1 MRRLLLTALSVCG
14 MISAAQAQV
23 TFTCIGGT
31 NFGEGEGCDKA
42 FDSNL
47 GTKWGMYSTGNK
59 FAVVMASEPI
69 YVTGYTLVNANDNLK
84 YNRDIK
90 EWEIWGTNNESTA
103 RANTQTTDGWTLF
116 ERVREHNIGKADYAA
131 HHFAINRPSLAYKYI
146 MFKRV
151 AGSGNDTQLSE
162 ICLSYKTQQQ
172 KGYTSLSC
180 PKDHQAHEGA
190 DKMFD
195 DSWNSKLCVN
205 PDYTLVNYYV
215 TFETDKA
222 VKVSAI
228 NMSTANDSDG
238 RDPKQW
244 TLSGSSDGGKTWKD
258 IYIHN
263 GEDLPK
269 ERKTPKTFP
278 VVGCDTEY
286 SLFKLEISETRDG
299 NKEQKMQVSELSLNT
314 DAGLTYTVKEATP
327 GFSDK
332 EGAASLFDGDV
343 ESKWCCPNYV
353 ETDCYLEFKTNTALT
368 PTGYYFV
375 TANDYSDRD
384 PVAWTLYGTKDEGT
398 TWDVLATKE
407 RNVDELPTGRMKFK
421 EYSMTAPKTEYSHYK
436 LLVTGRRGSTSG
448 LIQIGEFGL
457 LTASETSDS
466 YFANNENIYVYE
478 GFGGSEKESVDKMFD
493 GNAET
498 KWCFRYKE
506 KKDEIEIKHPIVAV
520 FGVGHP
526 AKLYGYGMHLANDAP
541 ERRPK
546 SWTLQG
552 SNDYSTWTE
561 IDKVVDDSKLP
572 AQNFALAY
580 YPLDAPVEY
589 KYYKLTIDAVWNDD
603 LFQMAEFV
611 PMFDGGTLNKLILKD
626 GVTEFTFNGN
636 ATVGE
641 LNYERS
647 VTAGNVSTFILP
659 VEVPVEKV
667 NGTVWEL
674 ATYTGSALKF
684 TKVENGTLA
693 ANKPY
698 LVQPT
703 SDKLIADNKL
713 ENVRLYAAPG
723 TEGLKKATTD
733 GGAYQMG
740 TYKQL
745 ASTDAVTDGTVYG
758 YTGGKFVQATSGTLN
773 PFRTLF
779 VVKEGAE
786 AAAREISLV
795 LGDQETGIVSITKDG
810 EIEDREVDV
819 YDLNGR
825 KVAQSVAGSTCL
837 MNLPAGV
844 YVVNGKKYVIK

>member
-23 TFTCIGGT
+23 TFECIGGT
-31 NFGEGEGCDKA
+31 GFNEKEGCDKA
-42 FDSNL
+42 FDGNL
-47 GTKWGMYSTGNK
+47 ETKWGMYSTGNK

-84 YNRDIK
+84 CNRDIK

-162 ICLSYKTQQQ
+162 ISLSYKTQQQ

-180 PKDHQAHEGA
+180 PTDHKAHEGA
-190 DKMFD
+190 DKLFD
-195 DSWNSKLCVN
+195 DSWNSKLCVR
-205 PDYTLVNYYV
+205 PDYTLANYYV

-228 NMSTANDSDG
+228 NMSTANDSDV

-244 TLSGSSDGGKTWKD
+244 TLFGSADKGATWTK

-263 GEDLPK
+263 GDDLPAVR
-269 ERKTPKTFP
+269 ETAVTFT
-278 VVGCDTEY
+278 VEGCDTEY

-299 NKEQKMQVSELSLNT
+299 NKEQKMQISELSLNEG
-314 DAGLTYTVKEATP
+314 AGLKYTVKDATP

-332 EGAASLFDGDV
+332 ESAGSLFDGNTG
-343 ESKWCCPNYV
+343 SKWCCPQIRV
-353 ETDCYLEFKTNTALT
+353 QGDCPLEFKTNTALT

-375 TANDYSDRD
+375 TANDGTDRD

-398 TWDVLATKE
+398 TWDVLATKKKE
-407 RNVDELPTGRMKFK
+407 EDELPTERLNFK
-421 EYSMTAPKTEYSHYK
+421 EYSMTAPETEYSHYK
-436 LLVTGRRGSTSG
+436 LVITDRRGGGAG

-457 LTASETSDS
+457 LTASKTSDS

-478 GFGGSEKESVDKMFD
+478 GSGGGDGESVIKMFD
-493 GNAET
+493 GDPET
-498 KWCFRYKE
+498 KWLTTKPT
-506 KKDEIEIKHPIVAV
+506 HTV
-520 FGVGHP
+520 FGLGRK
-526 AKLYGYGMHLANDAP
+526 AKLSGYGIHTAKNENEYD
-541 ERRPK
+541 RRPK
-546 SWTLQG
+546 SWTLEG
-552 SNDYSTWTE
+552 SNDYEKWDL
-561 IDKVVDDSKLP
+561 IQKVENDNKLQATFSALTYYTLDS
-572 AQNFALAY
+572 
-580 YPLDAPVEY
+580 PVEY
-589 KYYKLTIDAVWNDD
+589 KYYKFTIEEVQGAGH
-603 LFQMAEFV
+603 FQLGEFV

-698 LVQPT
+698 LVQPK

-745 ASTDAVTDGTVYG
+745 ASAGAVTDGTVYG
-758 YTGGKFVQATSGTLN
+758 YTGGKFVQANSGTLN

-779 VVKEGAE
+779 VVKEDNG

-819 YDLNGR
+819 YDLGGR

>member
-14 MISAAQAQV
+14 MLSAAQAQV
-23 TFTCIGGT
+23 TFECIGGT
-31 NFGEGEGCDKA
+31 GFNDGEGCAKA
-42 FDSNL
+42 FDGDL
-47 GTKWGMYSTGNK
+47 GTKWGMYTGGDK
-59 FAVVMASEPI
+59 FAVVKASEPI
-69 YVTGYTLVNANDNLK
+69 YVTGYTLVNANDNK
-84 YNRDIK
+84 QHNRDIK
-90 EWEIWGTNNESTA
+90 EWEIFGTNNDSIATN
-103 RANTQTTDGWTLF
+103 NTTKPDGWTRF

-131 HHFAINRPSLAYKYI
+131 HHFAINKPSLAYKYI

-151 AGSGNDTQLSE
+151 AGSAGQTQLSE

-172 KGYTSLSC
+172 KRYTSLSC
-180 PKDHQAHEGA
+180 PPDHQAHEGA
-190 DKMFD
+190 DKIFD
-195 DSWNSKLCVN
+195 DSWNTKLCVN
-205 PDYTLVNYYV
+205 PGYTLVNYYV

-222 VKVSAI
+222 VTVSAI
-228 NMSTANDSDG
+228 NMSTANDPDG
-238 RDPKQW
+238 RDPKKW
-244 TLSGSSDGGKTWKD
+244 TLFGSSDEGANWTK

-263 GEDLPK
+263 GDDLSTD
-269 ERKTPKTFP
+269 RQAAVTFN
-278 VVGCDTEY
+278 VEGCDTEY

-299 NKEQKMQVSELSLNT
+299 NKEQKMQLSELSLNT

-332 EGAASLFDGDV
+332 ESAGSLFDGDTKT
-343 ESKWCCPNYV
+343 KWCCPNYV
-353 ETDCYLEFKTNTALT
+353 VTDCYLEFKTNKALT

-375 TANDYSDRD
+375 TANDFTDRD
-384 PVAWTLYGTKDEGT
+384 PVAWTLYGKKDDGA

-407 RNVDELPTGRMKFK
+407 RNVDELPTGRLKFK
-421 EYSMTAPKTEYSHYK
+421 EYSMTAPATEYSHYK

-448 LIQIGEFGL
+448 LIQFGEFGL

-478 GFGGSEKESVDKMFD
+478 GFGGSEKESVIKMFD
-493 GNAET
+493 GDAET
-498 KWCFRYKE
+498 KWCFRYN
-506 KKDEIEIKHPIVAV
+506 DGGIKPIVAV
-520 FGVGHP
+520 FGVGHK
-526 AKLYGYGMHLANDAP
+526 AKMYGYGMHLANDAP

-546 SWTLQG
+546 SWTLEG
-552 SNDYSTWTE
+552 SDDYKTWKLIKKEENDT
-561 IDKVVDDSKLP
+561 KLP

-589 KYYKLTIDAVWNDD
+589 KYYKLTIDAVWNND

-611 PMFDGGTLNKLILKD
+611 PIFDGGTLNKLILKD

-636 ATVGE
+636 ATVSE

-647 VTAGNVSTFILP
+647 VTSGNVSTFILP

-674 ATYTGSALKF
+674 AKYEDSALKF
-684 TKVENGTLA
+684 SRVETGTLN
-693 ANKPY
+693 ANQPY

-703 SDKLIADNKL
+703 SDKLIAGNKL

-740 TYKQL
+740 TYKQQ
-745 ASTDAVTDGTVYG
+745 ASTDAVKDGTVYG
-758 YTGGKFVQATSGTLN
+758 YTDGKFVKANSGTLN

-779 VVKEGAE
+779 VVKGSAE

-810 EIEDREVDV
+810 EIVDREVDV

-837 MNLPAGV
+837 VGLQSGV
-844 YVVNGKKYVIK
+844 YVVNGKKYVVK

>member
-23 TFTCIGGT
+23 TFECIGGT
-31 NFGEGEGCDKA
+31 GFNDGEGCAKA
-42 FDSNL
+42 FDGNL
-47 GTKWGMYSTGNK
+47 ETKWGMYSGGDK
-59 FAVVMASEPI
+59 FAVVKASEPI
-69 YVTGYTLVNANDNLK
+69 YVTGYTLVNASDNK
-84 YNRDIK
+84 QYNRDIK
-90 EWEIWGTNNESTA
+90 EWEIFGTNDESVATTNTEST
-103 RANTQTTDGWTLF
+103 TGWTRF

-131 HHFAINRPSLAYKYI
+131 HHFAINKPSLAYKYI

-151 AGSGNDTQLSE
+151 AGSTGQTQLSE

-172 KGYTSLSC
+172 KGYTSVSC
-180 PKDHQAHEGA
+180 PEDHQAHEGA
-190 DKMFD
+190 DKIFD
-195 DSWNSKLCVN
+195 DSWNTKLCVN
-205 PDYTLVNYYV
+205 PSYTLVKYYV
-215 TFETDKA
+215 TFTTNQA
-222 VKVSAI
+222 VKVSTI
-228 NMSTANDSDG
+228 NMSTANDSEG

-244 TLSGSSDGGKTWKD
+244 TLFGSADEGETWTE
-258 IYIHN
+258 IYTNN
-263 GEDLPK
+263 GDMPTD
-269 ERKTPKTFP
+269 RQTAVTFT
-278 VVGCDTEY
+278 VEGCDTEY

-299 NKEQKMQVSELSLNT
+299 NKEQKMQLSELSLNT

-332 EGAASLFDGDV
+332 ESAGSLFDGKTDT
-343 ESKWCCPNYV
+343 KWCCPNYV
-353 ETDCYLEFKTNTALT
+353 VTDCYLEFKTNTALT

-375 TANDYSDRD
+375 TANDATDRD
-384 PVAWTLYGTKDEGT
+384 PVAWKLYGTKDEGT

-407 RNVDELPTGRMKFK
+407 RNVDELPTGRLKFK
-421 EYSMTAPKTEYSHYK
+421 EYSMTAPSTAYSHYK

-448 LIQIGEFGL
+448 LIQFGEFGL

-478 GFGGSEKESVDKMFD
+478 GSGGSEKESVIKMFD
-493 GNAET
+493 GNADT
-498 KWCFRYKE
+498 KWCFRYN
-506 KKDEIEIKHPIVAV
+506 DGGIKPIVAV
-520 FGVGHP
+520 FGVGHK
-526 AKLYGYGMHLANDAP
+526 AKMYGYGMHLANDAP

-546 SWTLQG
+546 SWTLEG
-552 SNDYSTWTE
+552 SDDYKTWNLIKKEENDT
-561 IDKVVDDSKLP
+561 KLP

-589 KYYKLTIDAVWNDD
+589 KYYKLTIDAVWNND

-611 PMFDGGTLNKLILKD
+611 PVFDGGTLNKLTLKD

-647 VTAGNVSTFILP
+647 VTSGNVSTFILP

-745 ASTDAVTDGTVYG
+745 ASTEAVTGGTVYG
-758 YTGGKFVQATSGTLN
+758 YTGGKFVQAESGTLN

-779 VVKEGAE
+779 VVKEGNG

-837 MNLPAGV
+837 MNLPSGV

>member
-14 MISAAQAQV
+14 MLSAAQAQV
-23 TFTCIGGT
+23 TFECIGGT
-31 NFGEGEGCDKA
+31 GFNDGEGCAKA
-42 FDSNL
+42 FDGDL
-47 GTKWGMYSTGNK
+47 GTKCGMYTGGDK
-59 FAVVMASEPI
+59 FAVVKASEPI
-69 YVTGYTLVNANDNLK
+69 YVTGYTLVNANDNEK
-84 YNRDIK
+84 ENRDIK
-90 EWEIWGTNNESTA
+90 EWEIFGTNNDSIATN
-103 RANTQTTDGWTLF
+103 NTTKPDGWTRF

-151 AGSGNDTQLSE
+151 AGSGNATQLSE

-180 PKDHQAHEGA
+180 PPDHQAHEGA
-190 DKMFD
+190 DKIFD
-195 DSWNSKLCVN
+195 DSWNTKLCVN

-215 TFETDKA
+215 TFTTNQA
-222 VKVSAI
+222 VKVSTI
-228 NMSTANDSDG
+228 KMSTANDSNG

-244 TLSGSSDGGKTWKD
+244 TLFGSSDEGATWKE
-258 IYIHN
+258 IYTNN
-263 GEDLPK
+263 GDMTTD
-269 ERKTPKTFP
+269 RKTAVTFN
-278 VVGCDTEY
+278 VDGCDTDY

-299 NKEQKMQVSELSLNT
+299 NSEQKMQISELSLN
-314 DAGLTYTVKEATP
+314 DVAASDYTVVEATP
-327 GFSDK
+327 GFSDG
-332 EGAASLFDGDV
+332 EGASSLFDGDTKT
-343 ESKWCCPNYV
+343 KWCCPNYV
-353 ETDCYLEFKTNTALT
+353 VTDCYLEFKTNKALT

-375 TANDYSDRD
+375 TANDFTDRD
-384 PVAWTLYGTKDEGT
+384 PVAWTLYGKKDDGA

-407 RNVDELPTGRMKFK
+407 RNEDELPTGRLKFK
-421 EYSMTAPKTEYSHYK
+421 EYSMTAPATEYSHYK

-448 LIQIGEFGL
+448 LIQFGEFGL

-478 GFGGSEKESVDKMFD
+478 GFGGSEKESVIKMFD
-493 GNAET
+493 GDAET
-498 KWCFRYKE
+498 KWCFRYN
-506 KKDEIEIKHPIVAV
+506 DGGIKPIVAV
-520 FGVGHP
+520 FGVGHK
-526 AKLYGYGMHLANDAP
+526 AKMYGYGMHLANDAP

-546 SWTLQG
+546 SWTLEG
-552 SNDYSTWTE
+552 SDDYKTWNLIKKEENDT
-561 IDKVVDDSKLP
+561 KLP

-589 KYYKLTIDAVWNDD
+589 KYYKLTIDAVWNND

-611 PMFDGGTLNKLILKD
+611 PVFDGGTLNKLTLKD

-647 VTAGNVSTFILP
+647 VTSGNVSTFILP

-674 ATYTGSALKF
+674 AKYEDSALKF
-684 TKVENGTLA
+684 TKVESGTLA

-698 LVQPT
+698 LVQPS
-703 SDKLIADNKL
+703 SDKLIAGNKL

-745 ASTDAVTDGTVYG
+745 ASADAVKDGTVYG
-758 YTGGKFVQATSGTLN
+758 YTGGKFVQAQSGTLN

-779 VVKEGAE
+779 VVKGDTG

-819 YDLNGR
+819 YDLSGR

>member
-1 MRRLLLTALSVCG
+1 MRFV
-14 MISAAQAQV
+14 ISY
-23 TFTCIGGT
+23 F
-31 NFGEGEGCDKA
+31 
-42 FDSNL
+42 L
-47 GTKWGMYSTGNK
+47 
-59 FAVVMASEPI
+59 PI
-69 YVTGYTLVNANDNLK
+69 K
-84 YNRDIK
+84 IK
-90 EWEIWGTNNESTA
+90 QNEIN
-103 RANTQTTDGWTLF
+103 
-116 ERVREHNIGKADYAA
+116 
-131 HHFAINRPSLAYKYI
+131 
-146 MFKRV
+146 
-151 AGSGNDTQLSE
+151 
-162 ICLSYKTQQQ
+162 KTQQQ
-172 KGYTSLSC
+172 KGYTILSC
-180 PKDHQAHEGA
+180 PTDHKDYEGP
-190 DKMFD
+190 DKIFD

-205 PDYTLVNYYV
+205 PGYTLVNYYV
-215 TFETDKA
+215 TFTTNQA

-228 NMSTANDSDG
+228 NMSTANDSEG

-244 TLSGSSDGGKTWKD
+244 TLFGSADEGATWKE
-258 IYIHN
+258 IYTN
-263 GEDLPK
+263 NVDMTTD
-269 ERKTPKTFP
+269 RKTAVTFN
-278 VVGCDTEY
+278 VDGCDTDY
-286 SLFKLEISETRDG
+286 SLFKLEISETRDR
-299 NKEQKMQVSELSLNT
+299 NSEQKMQLSELSLNT
-314 DAGLTYTVKEATP
+314 ETKLTYTVKEATP

-332 EGAASLFDGDV
+332 ESAGKLFDGDTGT
-343 ESKWCCPNYV
+343 KWCCPNYV
-353 ETDCYLEFKTNTALT
+353 VTDCYLEFKTNTALT

-375 TANDYSDRD
+375 TANDNSDRD
-384 PVAWTLYGTKDEGT
+384 PVAWTLYGTKDEGK

-407 RNVDELPTGRMKFK
+407 RNEDELPTRRLKFK
-421 EYSMTAPKTEYSHYK
+421 EYSMTAPTTPYSHYK

-457 LTASETSDS
+457 LTASETSES

-478 GFGGSEKESVDKMFD
+478 GFGGSENESVVKMFD

-498 KWCFRYKE
+498 KWCFRYKY
-506 KKDEIEIKHPIVAV
+506 KDGEIEIKHPIVAV

-546 SWTLQG
+546 SWTLEG
-552 SNDYSTWTE
+552 SDNYNDWEVITKE
-561 IDKVVDDSKLP
+561 VDDEKLP

-589 KYYKLTIDAVWNDD
+589 KYYKLTIDAVWNND

-611 PMFDGGTLNKLILKD
+611 PIFDGGTLNKLTLKD

-636 ATVGE
+636 ATVSE
-641 LNYERS
+641 LNYDRT
-647 VTAGNVSTFILP
+647 VTKGNVATFILP
-659 VEVPVEKV
+659 VEIPVDKV
-667 NGTVWEL
+667 NGTVWQLQE
-674 ATYTGSALKF
+674 YTGSALKF
-684 TKVENGTLA
+684 TKVENGTLD

-698 LVQPT
+698 LVQPS

-745 ASTDAVTDGTVYG
+745 ASADAVTDGTVYG
-758 YTGGKFVQATSGTLN
+758 YTGGKFVQAESGTLN

-779 VVKEGAE
+779 VVKGSAE

-819 YDLNGR
+819 YDLGGR
-825 KVAQSVAGSTCL
+825 KVTQSVAGSTCL

>member
-14 MISAAQAQV
+14 MLSAAQAQTV
-23 TFTCIGGT
+23 TFECIGGT
-31 NFGEGEGCDKA
+31 GFNDGEGCAKA
-42 FDSNL
+42 FDGNL
-47 GTKWGMYSTGNK
+47 GTKWGMYSGGDK
-59 FAVVMASEPI
+59 FAVVKASEPI
-69 YVTGYTLVNANDNLK
+69 YVTGYTLVNANDNNK
-84 YNRDIK
+84 FDRYIK
-90 EWEIWGTNNESTA
+90 EWEIFGTNDESVATTNTEST
-103 RANTQTTDGWTLF
+103 TGWTRF
-116 ERVREHNIGKADYAA
+116 ERVREHNIGNADYAA

-151 AGSGNDTQLSE
+151 AGSGNGTQLSE
-162 ICLSYKTQQQ
+162 ICLSYKTQQK

-180 PKDHQAHEGA
+180 PTDHQAHEGA
-190 DKMFD
+190 DKLFD
-195 DSWNSKLCVN
+195 DSWKSKLCVR
-205 PDYTLVNYYV
+205 PDYTLANYYV
-215 TFETDKA
+215 TFETNQA

-228 NMSTANDSDG
+228 NMSTGNDSPG
-238 RDPKQW
+238 RDPKRW
-244 TLSGSSDGGKTWKD
+244 TLYGSTGEGAKWEK
-258 IYIHN
+258 IYDHN
-263 GEDLPK
+263 GDMLDG
-269 ERKTPKTFP
+269 RKTAVTFT
-278 VVGCDTEY
+278 VEGCDTEY

-299 NKEQKMQVSELSLNT
+299 NSDQKMQISELSLNT

-332 EGAASLFDGDV
+332 ESAGKLFDGDTG
-343 ESKWCCPNYV
+343 SKWCCPQIRV
-353 ETDCYLEFKTNTALT
+353 QGDCPLEFKTNTALT

-375 TANDYSDRD
+375 TANDGTDRD

-398 TWDVLATKE
+398 TWDVLATKKKE
-407 RNVDELPTGRMKFK
+407 EDELPTERLNFK
-421 EYSMTAPKTEYSHYK
+421 EYSMTAPETEYSHYK
-436 LLVTGRRGSTSG
+436 LVITDRRGGGAG
-448 LIQIGEFGL
+448 LIQIGEVGL
-457 LTASETSDS
+457 LTASETSES

-478 GFGGSEKESVDKMFD
+478 VSGGGDTESVIKMFD
-493 GNAET
+493 GDADT
-498 KWCFRYKE
+498 KCFTGLC
-506 KKDEIEIKHPIVAV
+506 HTV
-520 FGVGHP
+520 FGLGRK
-526 AKLYGYGMHLANDAP
+526 AKLSGYGIHTAYEFGNYDM
-541 ERRPK
+541 RPK
-546 SWTLQG
+546 SWTLEG
-552 SNDYSTWTE
+552 SNNCSDWTE
-561 IDKVVDDSKLP
+561 IDKVVDDNKLP
-572 AQNFALAY
+572 AGCSALAY

-589 KYYKLTIDAVWNDD
+589 KYYKFTIEKTHKTEGTEGADK
-603 LFQMAEFV
+603 FQIGEFV

-626 GVTEFTFNGN
+626 DVTEFSFNGN
-636 ATVGE
+636 ATVSE

-674 ATYTGSALKF
+674 AKYEDSALKF

-693 ANKPY
+693 ANQPY

-745 ASTDAVTDGTVYG
+745 ASADAVTDGTVYG
-758 YTGGKFVQATSGTLN
+758 YTGGKFVQAESGTLN

-779 VVKEGAE
+779 VVKGSAE

-837 MNLPAGV
+837 MNLPSGV

>member
-23 TFTCIGGT
+23 TFKCIGGT
-31 NFGEGEGCDKA
+31 DFSGDEGCAKA
-42 FDSNL
+42 FDGNL
-47 GTKWGMYSTGNK
+47 GTKWGMYSGGDK
-59 FAVVMASEPI
+59 FAVVQASQPV
-69 YVTGYTLVNANDNLK
+69 YLTGYTLVNANDNK
-84 YNRDIK
+84 KHNRDIK

-103 RANTQTTDGWTLF
+103 TTNTETTTGWTLF
-116 ERVREHNIGKADYAA
+116 ERVREHSTGTADYAA

-151 AGSGNDTQLSE
+151 AGSGNASQLSE

-172 KGYTSLSC
+172 KGYTILSC
-180 PKDHQAHEGA
+180 PTDHKDYEGA
-190 DKMFD
+190 DKIFD
-195 DSWNSKLCVN
+195 DSWNSKLCVD
-205 PDYTLVNYYV
+205 PSCYVNYYV
-215 TFETDKA
+215 TFTTTQK

-228 NMSTANDSDG
+228 NMSTANDSDV

-244 TLSGSSDGGKTWKD
+244 TLFGSSDDGKTWKE

-263 GEDLPK
+263 GEDLPADRQK
-269 ERKTPKTFP
+269 AWTFT
-278 VVGCDTEY
+278 VVECDTEY
-286 SLFKLEISETRDG
+286 SLFKLEISETRDR
-299 NKEQKMQVSELSLNT
+299 NKDHKMQISELSLN
-314 DAGLTYTVKEATP
+314 DVAASNYTVVEATP

-332 EGAASLFDGDV
+332 ESAGKLFDGNTGT
-343 ESKWCCPNYV
+343 KWCCPQIKV
-353 ETDCYLEFKTNTALT
+353 KGDCPIEFTTNTALT

-375 TANDYSDRD
+375 TANDDTDRD
-384 PVAWTLYGTKDEGT
+384 PVAWTLYGKQNDGE

-407 RNVDELPTGRMKFK
+407 KDVDELPTGRLKFK
-421 EYSMTAPKTEYSHYK
+421 EYSMTAPETGYSHYK
-436 LLVTGRRGSTSG
+436 LVVTDRRGGGAG

-478 GFGGSEKESVDKMFD
+478 GSGGGDGESVIKMFD

-498 KWCFRYKE
+498 KWCTGPT
-506 KKDEIEIKHPIVAV
+506 HTV
-520 FGVGHP
+520 FGLGRK
-526 AKLYGYGMHLANDAP
+526 AKLSGYGIHVAKN
-541 ERRPK
+541 EGEENRRPK
-546 SWTLQG
+546 SWTLEG
-552 SNDYSTWTE
+552 SDDNSNWTE
-561 IDKVVDDSKLP
+561 IDKVVNDDKLQ
-572 AQNFALAY
+572 AAFSALTY
-580 YPLDAPVEY
+580 YTLDAPVEY
-589 KYYKLTIDAVWNDD
+589 KYYKFTIDATQGADI
-603 LFQMAEFV
+603 FQIGEFV
-611 PMFDGGTLNKLILKD
+611 PMFDGGTLDKLTLKD

-647 VTAGNVSTFILP
+647 VTSGNVSTFILP

-674 ATYTGSALKF
+674 AKYEDSALKF
-684 TKVENGTLA
+684 TKVESGTLA

-698 LVQPT
+698 LVQPS
-703 SDKLIADNKL
+703 SDKLIAGNKL

-745 ASTDAVTDGTVYG
+745 ASAEAVTDGTVYG
-758 YTGGKFVQATSGTLN
+758 YTGGKFVQAESGTLN

-779 VVKEGAE
+779 VVKEGNG

-819 YDLNGR
+819 YDLGGR

-837 MNLPAGV
+837 VGLQSGV

>member
-14 MISAAQAQV
+14 MLSAAQAQV
-23 TFTCIGGT
+23 TFECIGGT
-31 NFGEGEGCDKA
+31 GFNDGEGCAKA
-42 FDSNL
+42 FDGDL
-47 GTKWGMYSTGNK
+47 GTKWGMYTGGDK
-59 FAVVMASEPI
+59 FAVVKASEPI
-69 YVTGYTLVNANDNLK
+69 YVTGYTLVNANDNEK
-84 YNRDIK
+84 ENRDIK
-90 EWEIWGTNNESTA
+90 EWEIFGTNNDSIATN
-103 RANTQTTDGWTLF
+103 NTTKPDGWTRF

-146 MFKRV
+146 MFKPV
-151 AGSGNDTQLSE
+151 AGSTGQTQLSE

-180 PKDHQAHEGA
+180 PPDHQAHEGA
-190 DKMFD
+190 DKIFD
-195 DSWNSKLCVN
+195 DSWNTKLCVN
-205 PDYTLVNYYV
+205 PNYTLVKYYV
-215 TFETDKA
+215 TFTTNQA
-222 VKVSAI
+222 VKVSTI

-244 TLSGSSDGGKTWKD
+244 TLFGSADEGETWTE
-258 IYIHN
+258 IYTNN
-263 GEDLPK
+263 GDMPTD
-269 ERKTPKTFP
+269 RQTAVTFT
-278 VVGCDTEY
+278 VEGCDTEY
-286 SLFKLEISETRDG
+286 SLFKLEISETRDV
-299 NKEQKMQVSELSLNT
+299 NKEQKMQISELSLNEG
-314 DAGLTYTVKEATP
+314 AGLTYTVKEATA
-327 GFSDK
+327 GFSSG
-332 EGAASLFDGDV
+332 ENAASLFDGDTGT
-343 ESKWCCPNYV
+343 KWCCPNYV
-353 ETDCYLEFKTNTALT
+353 VTNCYLEFKTNTDLT

-375 TANDYSDRD
+375 TANDHSERD
-384 PVAWTLYGTKDEGT
+384 PVAWTLYGTKDEGK

-407 RNVDELPTGRMKFK
+407 RNVDELPTGRMNFK
-421 EYSMTAPKTEYSHYK
+421 EYSMKAPETEYSHYK

-448 LIQIGEFGL
+448 LIQFGEFGL

-478 GFGGSEKESVDKMFD
+478 GSGGSEKESVIKMFD
-493 GNAET
+493 GNADT
-498 KWCFRYKE
+498 KWCTGPT
-506 KKDEIEIKHPIVAV
+506 HTV
-520 FGVGHP
+520 FGLGRK
-526 AKLYGYGMHLANDAP
+526 AKLSGYGIHVAYEFGNY

-546 SWTLQG
+546 SWTLEG
-552 SNDYSTWTE
+552 SDDYSTWTE
-561 IDKVVDDSKLP
+561 IDKVVNDDKLP
-572 AQNFALAY
+572 AACSALTY
-580 YPLDAPVEY
+580 YTLDAPVEY
-589 KYYKLTIDAVWNDD
+589 KYYKFTINETQGADI
-603 LFQMAEFV
+603 FQIGEFI
-611 PMFDGGTLNKLILKD
+611 PMFDGGTLDKLTLKD

-684 TKVENGTLA
+684 SRVETGTLN
-693 ANKPY
+693 ANQPY
-698 LVQPT
+698 LVQPS
-703 SDKLIADNKL
+703 SDKLIAGNKL

-745 ASTDAVTDGTVYG
+745 ASADAVKDGTVYG
-758 YTGGKFVQATSGTLN
+758 YTGGKFVQAESGTLN

-779 VVKEGAE
+779 VVKGDTG

-819 YDLNGR
+819 YDLGGR